1 LRPFCQ
7 PTPIHAPESDML
19 RLFVALPIDPDVCEQ
34 ISRVQNGIDGAKWSP
49 RDNLHLT
56 LRFIGDVD
64 EPRARDIDIALAG
77 IEIAPF
83 ELSLKGTGYFGVE
96 APHAIWLGVE
106 GNPSLLALQKKCER
120 ACRQAGLAPDTRA
133 YTPHV
138 TLCYLPR
145 HLALQPVLAY
155 RELHNLLRSKVWLA
169 DRFYLY
175 SSATHGA
182 GPSRYKI
189 EAEYPLR
196 W

>member
-1 LRPFCQ
+1 
-7 PTPIHAPESDML
+7 ML
-19 RLFVALPIDPDVCEQ
+19 RLFVALPIDPEVCEQ
-34 ISRVQNGIDGAKWSP
+34 IGRVQSGVEGAKWSP

-64 EPRARDIDIALAG
+64 ERRARDIDSALAD

-83 ELSLKGTGYFGVE
+83 ELSLNGIGHFGGE

-106 GNPSLLALQKKCER
+106 DNASLLALQKKCER

-145 HLALQPVLAY
+145 HQALQPVLAY
-155 RELHNLLRSKVWLA
+155 REQYNLLRSKAWLA

-189 EAEYPLR
+189 EAEYPLI